1 MYDYEISTNCSLRF
15 WFSTLQLQLRQG
27 SAEVCK
33 SLTTFERQVT
43 LISGGRGRPT
53 KWRAEEW
60 IAGGKLSLLIR
71 RTTLGLENRAGLSQ

>member
-1 MYDYEISTNCSLRF
+1 MYDNHEISTNCSLRF

-43 LISGGRGRPT
+43 LISGGYIGAVQQSGGR
-53 KWRAEEW
+53 K
-60 IAGGKLSLLIR
+60 S
-71 RTTLGLENRAGLSQ
+71 GLQGES